1 MANYIKIDR
10 DLDDFLRSNRT
21 TVDTYTDYE
30 PEEFADI
37 FDVSFTVVRNSSYF
51 SKYDVKYDEYGD
63 VTSESYVKQ
72 IDDSDLEKY
81 KDMVNRLTPQTIAN
95 IVSQNYENDG
105 RQDNLSTDELLS
117 KAYTLCAD
125 KDYGISPSHMEN
137 LSRESD
143 WQNIESW
150 YEGKDIY
157 VSYNDDKI
165 SIDMLNTG
173 SESPQNSVKVVIDG
187 RLLDKRAM
195 TLYETPNSPH
205 SAEWVPDEFNTALGY
220 ANKVLIENNIKQ
232 TPTHE
237 NKDIYAVQ
245 YGRNNDKVFV
255 YNMEHDSKNLQK
267 VRSMTQSWQNA
278 KVIPLVE
285 NGVPTKQAALH
296 VADSLDDSK
305 TQQRLDLSAEQLKAL
320 SRNSKTYKSKL
331 TYEVTIAPK
340 DSINYL
346 RADTLKELFPQSETE
361 ISSKLLDDYNDK
373 ALIDKTRSHSY
384 ALNLNSDDF
393 KRFNELVDVVGKDK
407 VGQIIVD
414 RYNQSGWSKT
424 EDVMANLESE
434 ASIQTALTTDDFKD
448 FTTNLEL

>member
-1 MANYIKIDR
+1 MANYFRIKR
-10 DLDDFLRSNRT
+10 DLDDFFRANNT
-21 TVDTYTDYE
+21 TVHIYSDYE
-30 PEEFADI
+30 PEEFSDDFEVPFA
-37 FDVSFTVVRNSSYF
+37 VVRNSSYF
-51 SKYDVKYDEYGD
+51 SKYDVEHDEYGD
-63 VTSESYVKQ
+63 VISESYLKE

-81 KDMVNRLTPQTIAN
+81 EDMVNRLTPQTIAN

-285 NGVPTKQAALH
+285 NGVPTK
-296 VADSLDDSK
+296 
-305 TQQRLDLSAEQLKAL
+305 
-320 SRNSKTYKSKL
+320 
-331 TYEVTIAPK
+331 
-340 DSINYL
+340 
-346 RADTLKELFPQSETE
+346 
-361 ISSKLLDDYNDK
+361 
-373 ALIDKTRSHSY
+373 
-384 ALNLNSDDF
+384 
-393 KRFNELVDVVGKDK
+393 
-407 VGQIIVD
+407 
-414 RYNQSGWSKT
+414 

>member
-195 TLYETPNSPH
+195 TLYETSNSPH

-434 ASIQTALTTDDFKD
+434 ASIQTTLTIDDFKD

>member
-51 SKYDVKYDEYGD
+51 SKYDVEHDDYGD
-63 VTSESYVKQ
+63 VTSESYVKE
-72 IDDSDLEKY
+72 IDDSDIEKY
-81 KDMVNRLTPQTIAN
+81 EDIVNTLTAQTIAN

-125 KDYGISPSHMEN
+125 KDYGISPLRMEN

-143 WQNIESW
+143 WQNMESW
-150 YEGKDIY
+150 YKGKDIY

-173 SESPQNSVKVVIDG
+173 SESPKNSVKVVSDG
-187 RLLDKRAM
+187 QLLDKRAM

-205 SAEWVPDEFNTALGY
+205 SAEWMPDDFNTALGY
-220 ANKVLIENNIKQ
+220 ANKILIENNIKQ

-285 NGVPTKQAALH
+285 NGVPTKQAALA
-296 VADSLDDSK
+296 VADSLDTSK
-305 TQQRLDLSAEQLKAL
+305 TQQKIDLSAEQLKAL

-331 TYEVTIAPK
+331 TYEVTIAPN

-393 KRFNELVDVVGKDK
+393 KRFNELVDIVGNDK
-407 VGQIIVD
+407 VGQIVVD
-414 RYNQSGWSKT
+414 IYNKSGWSKT
-424 EDVMANLESE
+424 EDVMADLESE

-448 FTTNLEL
+448 LTTNLEL

>member
-51 SKYDVKYDEYGD
+51 SKYDVEHDEYGD
-63 VTSESYVKQ
+63 VTSESYVKE
-72 IDDSDLEKY
+72 IDDSDIEKY
-81 KDMVNRLTPQTIAN
+81 EDIVNMLTAQTIAN

-105 RQDNLSTDELLS
+105 RQDNPSTDDLLS

-125 KDYGISPSHMEN
+125 KDYGISPSCMEN

-143 WQNIESW
+143 WQNMESW
-150 YEGKDIY
+150 YKGKDIY

-173 SESPQNSVKVVIDG
+173 SESPKNSVKVVSDG
-187 RLLDKRAM
+187 QLLDKRAM

-205 SAEWVPDEFNTALGY
+205 SAEWMPDEFNTALGY
-220 ANKVLIENNIKQ
+220 ANKILIENNIKQ

-285 NGVPTKQAALH
+285 NGVPTKQAALA
-296 VADSLDDSK
+296 VADSLDTSK
-305 TQQRLDLSAEQLKAL
+305 TQQKIDLSAEQLKTL

-340 DSINYL
+340 DSINCF

-361 ISSKLLDDYNDK
+361 ISSKLLDNYNDND
-373 ALIDKTRSHSY
+373 LIDKTRSHSY

-393 KRFNELVDVVGKDK
+393 KRFNELVDIVGNDK
-407 VGQIIVD
+407 VGQIVVD
-414 RYNQSGWSKT
+414 IYNKSGWSKT
-424 EDVMANLESE
+424 EDVMADLESE

-448 FTTNLEL
+448 LTTNLEL

>member
-51 SKYDVKYDEYGD
+51 SKYDVEHDDYGD
-63 VTSESYVKQ
+63 VTSESYVKE
-72 IDDSDLEKY
+72 IDDSDIEKY
-81 KDMVNRLTPQTIAN
+81 EDIVNTLTAQTIAN

-125 KDYGISPSHMEN
+125 KDYGISPLRMEN

-143 WQNIESW
+143 WQNMESW
-150 YEGKDIY
+150 YKGKDIY

-173 SESPQNSVKVVIDG
+173 SESPKNSVKVVSDG
-187 RLLDKRAM
+187 QLLDKRAM

-205 SAEWVPDEFNTALGY
+205 SAEWMPDDFNTALGY
-220 ANKVLIENNIKQ
+220 ANKILIENNIKQ

-285 NGVPTKQAALH
+285 NGVPTKQAALA
-296 VADSLDDSK
+296 VADSLDTSK
-305 TQQRLDLSAEQLKAL
+305 TQQKIDLSAEQLKAL

-331 TYEVTIAPK
+331 TYEVTIAPN

-393 KRFNELVDVVGKDK
+393 KRFNELVDIVGNDK
-407 VGQIIVD
+407 VGQIVVD
-414 RYNQSGWSKT
+414 IYNKSGWSKT
-424 EDVMANLESE
+424 EDVMADLESE
-434 ASIQTALTTDDFKD
+434 AALTADDFKD
-448 FTTNLEL
+448 LTTDLEL

>member
-51 SKYDVKYDEYGD
+51 SKYDVEHDEYGD
-63 VTSESYVKQ
+63 VTSESYVKE
-72 IDDSDLEKY
+72 IDDSDIEKY
-81 KDMVNRLTPQTIAN
+81 EDIVNTLTAQTIAN

-125 KDYGISPSHMEN
+125 KDYGISPSRMEN

-143 WQNIESW
+143 WQNMESW
-150 YEGKDIY
+150 YKGKDIY

-165 SIDMLNTG
+165 SIDMLDTG
-173 SESPQNSVKVVIDG
+173 SESPKNSVKVVSDG
-187 RLLDKRAM
+187 QLLEKRAM
-195 TLYETPNSPH
+195 TLYETSNSPH
-205 SAEWVPDEFNTALGY
+205 SAEWMPDDFNTALGY

-285 NGVPTKQAALH
+285 NGVPTKQAALA
-296 VADSLDDSK
+296 VADSLDTSK
-305 TQQRLDLSAEQLKAL
+305 TQQKIDLSAEQLKTL

-346 RADTLKELFPQSETE
+346 RADMLKELFPQSETE
-361 ISSKLLDDYNDK
+361 ISSKLLDNYNDK
-373 ALIDKTRSHSY
+373 ALIDETRSHSY

-393 KRFNELVDVVGKDK
+393 KRFNELVDIVGNDK
-407 VGQIIVD
+407 VGQIVVD
-414 RYNQSGWSKT
+414 IYNKSGLPKT
-424 EDVMANLESE
+424 EDVIADLESE
-434 ASIQTALTTDDFKD
+434 AALTADDFKD
-448 FTTNLEL
+448 LTTDLEL

>member
-81 KDMVNRLTPQTIAN
+81 KDMVDTLTPQTIAN

-105 RQDNLSTDELLS
+105 RQDNPSTDDLLS

-125 KDYGISPSHMEN
+125 KDYGISPSRMEN

-157 VSYNDDKI
+157 VSYNDNKI

-173 SESPQNSVKVVIDG
+173 SESPQNSVKVVSDG
-187 RLLDKRAM
+187 QLLDKRAM
-195 TLYETPNSPH
+195 TLYETSTSPH

-232 TPTHE
+232 TATHE

-255 YNMEHDSKNLQK
+255 YNMEHDSRNLQK
-267 VRSMTQSWQNA
+267 VRIMTQSWQNA
-278 KVIPLVE
+278 TVIPLVE
-285 NGVPTKQAALH
+285 NGVPTKQAALA
-296 VADSLDDSK
+296 VADSLDNSK
-305 TQQRLDLSAEQLKAL
+305 AQQKVDLSAEQLKAL

-361 ISSKLLDDYNDK
+361 ISSKLLDDYIDND
-373 ALIDKTRSHSY
+373 LIDKTRSHSY
-384 ALNLNSDDF
+384 VLNLNSDDF
-393 KRFNELVDVVGKDK
+393 KRFNELVDIVGNDK
-407 VGQIIVD
+407 VGQTVVD
-414 RYNQSGWSKT
+414 IYNKSGWSKT
-424 EDVMANLESE
+424 EDVMADLESE
-434 ASIQTALTTDDFKD
+434 AALTADDSKDLTTD
-448 FTTNLEL
+448 LEL

>member
-63 VTSESYVKQ
+63 VTSESFIKQ
-72 IDDSDLEKY
+72 IDDSELKKY
-81 KDMVNRLTPQTIAN
+81 KDMVNMLTPQTIAN

-125 KDYGISPSHMEN
+125 KDYGISPSRMEN

-157 VSYNDDKI
+157 VSYNDNKI

-173 SESPQNSVKVVIDG
+173 SESPQNSVKVVSDG
-187 RLLDKRAM
+187 QLLDKRAM
-195 TLYETPNSPH
+195 TLYETSTSPH
-205 SAEWVPDEFNTALGY
+205 SAEWMPDEFNTALGY

-232 TPTHE
+232 TATHE

-255 YNMEHDSKNLQK
+255 YNMEHDAQNLQK
-267 VRSMTQSWQNA
+267 VRIMTQSWQNA

-285 NGVPTKQAALH
+285 NGVPTKQAALA
-296 VADSLDDSK
+296 VVDSLDTSK
-305 TQQRLDLSAEQLKAL
+305 TQQKIDLSAEQLKAL

-361 ISSKLLDDYNDK
+361 ISSKLLDDYNNND
-373 ALIDKTRSHSY
+373 LIDKTRSHSY
-384 ALNLNSDDF
+384 ALNLNNDDF
-393 KRFNELVDVVGKDK
+393 KRFNELVDIVGKDK
-407 VGQIIVD
+407 VGQIVVD
-414 RYNQSGWSKT
+414 RHNQSYCSRT
-424 EDVMANLESE
+424 EDVMADLESE
-434 ASIQTALTTDDFKD
+434 ASIQTALTDDDFKD
-448 FTTNLEL
+448 LTTDLEL

>member
-63 VTSESYVKQ
+63 VTSESFIKQ
-72 IDDSDLEKY
+72 IDDADFTKY
-81 KDMVNRLTPQTIAN
+81 NDIVDTLTPQTIAN

-105 RQDNLSTDELLS
+105 RQDYPSTDELLS

-125 KDYGISPSHMEN
+125 KDYGISPSRMEN

-143 WQNIESW
+143 WQNMESW
-150 YEGKDIY
+150 YKGKDIY

-173 SESPQNSVKVVIDG
+173 SESPKNSVKVVSDG
-187 RLLDKRAM
+187 QLLDKRAM
-195 TLYETPNSPH
+195 TLYETSNSPH
-205 SAEWVPDEFNTALGY
+205 SAEWMPDDFNTALGY

-245 YGRNNDKVFV
+245 YGRNNDKVFA

-285 NGVPTKQAALH
+285 NGVPTKQAALA
-296 VADSLDDSK
+296 VADSLDTSK
-305 TQQRLDLSAEQLKAL
+305 TQQKIDLSAEQLKTL

-331 TYEVTIAPK
+331 TYEVIIAPK
-340 DSINYL
+340 DSINL
-346 RADTLKELFPQSETE
+346 RADMLKELFPQSETE
-361 ISSKLLDDYNDK
+361 ISSKLLDNYNDNN
-373 ALIDKTRSHSY
+373 LIDKARSHSY

-393 KRFNELVDVVGKDK
+393 KRFNELVDIVGNDK
-407 VGQIIVD
+407 VGQIVVD
-414 RYNQSGWSKT
+414 IYNKSGWPKT
-424 EDVMANLESE
+424 EDVMADLESE

-448 FTTNLEL
+448 LTTNLEL